1 MAERH
6 EHASREMVTQVR
18 EEVKQREKA
27 IMQRLMAEE
36 RELFLD
42 EHPEDKGNGFYER
55 SLLTTTGLIPD
66 LRVPRTR
73 SGEFY
78 PAILPGKRRASVDLG
93 DLILVMF
100 SCGVNTRKIQQVIE
114 TIYGALYSHT
124 SVA

>member
-1 MAERH
+1 
-6 EHASREMVTQVR
+6 MVTQVR

-36 RELFLD
+36 REIWLD
-42 EHPEDKGNGFYER
+42 DHSEDKGNGFYER
-55 SLLTTTGLIPD
+55 SLLTQGGLIDD

-93 DLILVMF
+93 DLILIMF
-100 SCGVNTRKIQQVIE
+100 QCGINTRKIQ
-114 TIYGALYSHT
+114 
-124 SVA
+124 